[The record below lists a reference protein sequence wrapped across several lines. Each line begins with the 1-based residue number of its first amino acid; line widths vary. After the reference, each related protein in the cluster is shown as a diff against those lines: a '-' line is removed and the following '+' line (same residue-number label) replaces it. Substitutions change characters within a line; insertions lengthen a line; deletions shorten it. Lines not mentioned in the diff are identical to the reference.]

1 MIFTK
6 QLTSVLQED
15 WMHPI
20 SQGTHYMEVGKELG
34 HFYMI
39 KSVGVSERGVFLVE
53 NPQTGEIE
61 EMNDT
66 MVS

>member
-1 MIFTK
+1 
-6 QLTSVLQED
+6 
-15 WMHPI
+15 
-20 SQGTHYMEVGKELG
+20 MEVGKELG

-66 MVS
+66 MLG